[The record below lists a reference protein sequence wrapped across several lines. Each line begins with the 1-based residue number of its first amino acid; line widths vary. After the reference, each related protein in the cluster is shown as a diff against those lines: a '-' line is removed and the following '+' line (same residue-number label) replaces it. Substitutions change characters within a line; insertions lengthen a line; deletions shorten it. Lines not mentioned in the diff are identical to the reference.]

1 MQDHIEQLVARA
13 LDELAGTSA
22 ADLEDWR
29 RRYTGR
35 SGELTGILRGIGKLS
50 AEERPLVGQ
59 LANAARQ
66 RLESAH
72 EGRKT
77 VVEAESSADVEA
89 LDVTLPGYRP
99 VVGGLHP
106 VTQTLRDIRR
116 VFASIG
122 FRAVD
127 SPEVEWDEYNFEK
140 LNIPRDHPARDMWDT
155 FFVDNP
161 ERPGEMLLRTHT
173 SPAQARVMEQT
184 EPPIRIITP
193 GRCYRYEDVDAS
205 HEATFFQVEGL
216 AVDTNITMADLR
228 GTLEYFAR
236 ALFGEDRKIRIRGS
250 YFPFTEPSCEAE
262 MSCHVCG
269 GDGCRVCGHTG
280 WIEMLGAGMVHPH
293 VLESV
298 GYDHRKY
305 SGFAFGMGVER
316 IAMLRYGIDDIR
328 HFYRNDLRFL
338 RQFN

>member
-1 MQDHIEQLVARA
+1 MQDQIDRLVDTA
-13 LDELAGTSA
+13 LAELADTDA
-22 ADLEDWR
+22 TDLDDWR

-50 AEERPLVGQ
+50 AEERPAIGQ
-59 LANAARQ
+59 AANAARR
-66 RLESAH
+66 RLESAF
-72 EGRKT
+72 EDRKT
-77 VVEAESSADVEA
+77 VLEAQSQADVEPI
-89 LDVTLPGYRP
+89 DVTMPGYRP
-99 VVGGLHP
+99 SVGGLHP
-106 VTQTLRDIRR
+106 VTRTLRDIRR

-155 FFVDNP
+155 FYIENP
-161 ERPGEMLLRTHT
+161 ARPGEMLLRTHT
-173 SPAQARVMEQT
+173 SPAQARVMERTQ
-184 EPPIRIITP
+184 PPVRIITP

-205 HEATFFQVEGL
+205 HESVFFQVEGL

-236 ALFGEDRKIRIRGS
+236 AMFGADRKIRIRGS
-250 YFPFTEPSCEAE
+250 FFPFTEPSCEAE

-269 GDGCRVCGHTG
+269 GDGCRVCGRTG
-280 WIEMLGAGMVHPH
+280 WIEMLGAGMVHPN
-293 VLESV
+293 VLEGV

-316 IAMLRYGIDDIR
+316 IAMLKYGIDDIR